1 MRGPDFLCKHVG
13 AVKSRMGG
21 FVPGSHVAVRG
32 LDLHATFG
40 NAEWADLFFFAN
52 TGRRFSSSE
61 LRLLQSLW
69 TYSSYPDVRLWP
81 NRIAGLAGTARS
93 TANLGLAAAHAACEA
108 TIFGRGPDRRAIT
121 FLRDAWQSLSNG
133 GSIAECVRKE
143 LDTYRGIAGYGRPLT
158 SKDERIEP
166 TLRLAKELG
175 LDNGPHLRLAFEVDD
190 YLSKGRWRMRI
201 NQAAVAAALAADIGL
216 TPTEYYAC
224 GFPAFL
230 AGMVPCYLEA
240 LEEPEGALLPIPC
253 EDIAY
258 EGAGPRCW
266 AERHMKDRMELQSA
280 SPMANNGDVAVGAHA

>member
-1 MRGPDFLCKHVG
+1 MRGPYLLRQRVG
-13 AVKSRMGG
+13 LIKSRMGG

-32 LDLHATFG
+32 LDLHDTFRHS
-40 NAEWADLFFFAN
+40 EWIDLFFFAC
-52 TGRRFSSSE
+52 TGKRFSTPQ

-81 NRIAGLAGTARS
+81 NRIAGLAGTTRS

-121 FLRDAWQSLSNG
+121 FLIETLAYVNDG
-133 GSIAECVRKE
+133 GTIDECVRKE
-143 LDTYRGIAGYGRPLT
+143 LDSNRGIAGYGRPLV

-166 TLRLAKELG
+166 TLKLANQLN
-175 LDNGPHLRLAFEVDD
+175 LDKGPHLRLAFEIDD
-190 YLSKGRWRMRI
+190 YLGKGRWRMRI

-216 TPTEYYAC
+216 SPEEYYIC

-240 LEEPEGALLPIPC
+240 LEEPEGALFPIPC

-258 EGAGPRCW
+258 QGVAPRSW
-266 AERHMKDRMELQSA
+266 SNRTDKNQ
-280 SPMANNGDVAVGAHA
+280 

>member
-1 MRGPDFLCKHVG
+1 MKGPEFLRQRVG
-13 AVKSRMGG
+13 VVKSRMGG
-21 FVPGSHVAVRG
+21 FVPGSHVAIRG
-32 LDLHATFG
+32 RDLHETFRRS
-40 NAEWADLFFFAN
+40 EWADLFFFAN
-52 TGRRFSSSE
+52 TGRRFSSAQ

-93 TANLGLAAAHAACEA
+93 TANLGLAAAHASCEA
-108 TIFGRGPDRRAIT
+108 TIFGRGPDRRAST
-121 FLRDAWQSLSNG
+121 FLRETLEAVNHG

-143 LDTYRGIAGYGRPLT
+143 LDIHRGIAGYGRPLV

-166 TLRLAKELG
+166 TLNLARELG
-175 LDNGPHLRLAFEVDD
+175 LDKGPHLRLAFEIDD
-190 YLSKGRWRMRI
+190 YLSKGRWRMHI

-216 TPTEYYAC
+216 TPEEYYVC

-240 LEEPEGALLPIPC
+240 LEQPEGALFPIPC

-258 EGAGPRCW
+258 DGIGPRRW
-266 AERHMKDRMELQSA
+266 NDRHTKGGEEAQSA
-280 SPMANNGDVAVGAHA
+280 SPAATNGNNAAGGHS